1 MATKVIIIRHGQ
13 STYNLEQMIQGRCD
27 KSVLTAKGRTD
38 AEKVGM
44 TLRQLDIKTLYCSP
58 LQRAKESAEI
68 IRNCFEVSPSLQV
81 AELLQEVD
89 LPLWEEKKKDEVASQ
104 FPEDYQCWKTRPHE
118 FYMLVNGQ
126 KHYPVLSLY
135 GQAKDF
141 WKSIISQHDGE
152 TIAIVAHNGINRC
165 LISSAIGVPP
175 ALYHSLQQ
183 SNCAINVLNFKGNWG
198 DPVELE
204 SLNQTAHLGVKLPS
218 PRKNQ
223 GLRLLLV
230 RHGETD
236 WNKESRFQ
244 GKMDI
249 PLNENGREQG
259 RKAADFLK
267 DTSLDFAVSSPMLR
281 PKETAELI
289 LAHHSGIELEL
300 KENLLEISHGNWEGK
315 LKPEIQ
321 KEYPELL
328 KQWQETPELVQ
339 MPDGENLQ
347 QVWDRAIAAWE
358 EIIAEQGKNSEG
370 MKTGIV
376 VAHDAIN
383 KVILCALLGLS
394 PSHFWNVKQGNGAV
408 SVIDYPEGK
417 DGAPV
422 LQAINITSHLAT
434 GIFDQTAAGAL

>member
-13 STYNLEQMIQGRCD
+13 SSYNLEQMIQGRCD
-27 KSVLTAKGRTD
+27 KSVLTEQGRAQ
-38 AEKVGM
+38 AEKVGS
-44 TLRQLDIKTLYCSP
+44 TLRQLEIKTIYSSP

-68 IRNCFEVSPSLQV
+68 IRNCFDVSPALQV

-89 LPLWEEKKKDEVASQ
+89 LPLWEEKKKDEIINH
-104 FPEDYQCWKTRPHE
+104 FPEDYRCWKTRPHE
-118 FYMLVNGQ
+118 FYMVVNGQ

-135 GQAKDF
+135 EQAQEF
-141 WKSIISQHDGE
+141 WKSVISQHDGE

-175 ALYHSLQQ
+175 ALYHSIQQ
-183 SNCAINVLNFKGNWG
+183 SNCGINVLNFQGGWG

-218 PRKNQ
+218 PRKNK
-223 GLRLLLV
+223 GIRLLLV

-249 PLNENGREQG
+249 PLNENGKEQG

-267 DTSLDFAVSSPMLR
+267 ETQLDFAVSSPMLR

-289 LAHHSGIELEL
+289 LSHHSEIELEL
-300 KENLLEISHGNWEGK
+300 KEKLLEISHGNWEGK
-315 LKPEIQ
+315 LKPEIEQ
-321 KEYPELL
+321 EYPELL
-328 KQWQETPELVQ
+328 KQWQETPEVVQ
-339 MPDGENLQ
+339 MPEGENLQ

-358 EIIAEQGKNSEG
+358 EIVAEKGKNTEG

-394 PSHFWNVKQGNGAV
+394 PSNFWNVKQGNGAV